1 MKLFGG
7 LLALTVL
14 SVSLT
19 AGETARADLLKRVTI
34 QDHYGTTNGGEF
46 LAAPADF
53 DFAPVRLN
61 SITGEA
67 FETFCLEVSENI
79 AFGGTYWVDLN
90 TAAVHGGAGGGDPDP
105 LDPLTAYLY
114 QQFISGTLAGYAYA
128 LDDGGTERA
137 ASADALQRVIWYIEQ
152 EAGMTWTT
160 GDGSRSD
167 LFYQDA
173 LANAGSDIGDVRVL
187 NLYNDAQG
195 TSPAQDQL
203 VLIPEPASLVLL
215 ALGVAVALRRIR
227 G

>member
-7 LLALTVL
+7 IIALVALCSFLAF
-14 SVSLT
+14 
-19 AGETARADLLKRVTI
+19 GETVRADLLQRVTI

-46 LAAPADF
+46 LATPIDF

-61 SITGEA
+61 TIASGA

-79 AFGGTYWVDLN
+79 AFGGTYWVELN

-114 QQFISGTLAGYAYA
+114 QQFISGTLAEYAYA
-128 LDDGGTERA
+128 VDDVGTARA

-152 EAGMTWTT
+152 ETAMTWTP
-160 GDGSRSD
+160 GDGSKAD

-173 LANAGSDIGDVRVL
+173 LANAGSDIGNVRIL
-187 NLYNDAQG
+187 NLYNNAQG

-203 VLIPEPASLVLL
+203 VLIPEPASLLLL
-215 ALGVAVALRRIR
+215 ALGAAAAWRRVR
-227 G
+227 V